1 MPRLFCILR
10 KYPINSLKLEIFM
23 SFDNYKFVLKTCAS
37 SENEVTGEDIDLEDR
52 FECDLKGV
60 NLKKGVRLIS
70 PKKKEWKQYGIEELI
85 YPDFNFTVIEVH
97 KDGVVLK
104 TSFMYSSYTSQFK
117 ISFAEP
123 KHSETFWFGR
133 YSYSFTLTLEKR

>member
-1 MPRLFCILR
+1 
-10 KYPINSLKLEIFM
+10 M

-60 NLKKGVRLIS
+60 NLKEGVTLFS
-70 PKKKEWKQYGIEELI
+70 PRKEEWKQYGIEKSI
-85 YPDFNFTVIEVH
+85 FPDFNFKVLEVH

-104 TSFMYSSYTSQFK
+104 TSFQYNSYSSQFK
-117 ISFAEP
+117 ISYAEP
-123 KHSETFWFGR
+123 KYHETIWFGR
-133 YSYSFTLTLEKR
+133 YSYSYELTFVKR

>member
-1 MPRLFCILR
+1 
-10 KYPINSLKLEIFM
+10 M

-60 NLKKGVRLIS
+60 NLKAGVSLFSSR
-70 PKKKEWKQYGIEELI
+70 KEEWKLYGIEKLI
-85 YPDFNFTVIEVH
+85 FPDFNFKVLEVH
-97 KDGVVLK
+97 KDGVVLE
-104 TSFMYSSYTSQFK
+104 TSFQYSSYSSQFK
-117 ISFAEP
+117 ISYAEP
-123 KHSETFWFGR
+123 KHRESFSSGR

>member
-1 MPRLFCILR
+1 
-10 KYPINSLKLEIFM
+10 M

-60 NLKKGVRLIS
+60 NLKEGVSLFS
-70 PKKKEWKQYGIEELI
+70 PRKEEWKQKQYGIEKTI
-85 YPDFNFTVIEVH
+85 YPDFNFKVLEVH
-97 KDGVVLK
+97 QDGVVLE
-104 TSFMYSSYTSQFK
+104 TSFQYSSYSSHFK
-117 ISFAEP
+117 ISFTEP

>member
-1 MPRLFCILR
+1 
-10 KYPINSLKLEIFM
+10 M

-60 NLKKGVRLIS
+60 KLNEGIS
-70 PKKKEWKQYGIEELI
+70 LFSPRKEEWKQYGIEKLI
-85 YPDFNFTVIEVH
+85 FPDFNFKVLEVH

-104 TSFMYSSYTSQFK
+104 TSFQYNSYTSQFK
-117 ISFAEP
+117 ISFTEP
-123 KHSETFWFGR
+123 VHRETFWFGR

>member
-1 MPRLFCILR
+1 
-10 KYPINSLKLEIFM
+10 M

-60 NLKKGVRLIS
+60 NLKKGVTLFS
-70 PKKKEWKQYGIEELI
+70 PRKEEWKQYGIEKLVF
-85 YPDFNFTVIEVH
+85 PDFNFKVLEVH

-104 TSFMYSSYTSQFK
+104 TSFQYNSYSSQFK
-117 ISFAEP
+117 ISYAEP
-123 KHSETFWFGR
+123 MYRETIWFGR
-133 YSYSFTLTLEKR
+133 YSYSYELTFVKR

>member
-1 MPRLFCILR
+1 
-10 KYPINSLKLEIFM
+10 M
-23 SFDNYKFVLKTCAS
+23 SFDNYKFILETCAS

-60 NLKKGVRLIS
+60 NLKKGATLFS
-70 PKKKEWKQYGIEELI
+70 PKTY
-85 YPDFNFTVIEVH
+85 FNFKVLEVH

-104 TSFMYSSYTSQFK
+104 TSFQYSSYSSEFK

-123 KHSETFWFGR
+123 KHRESFWFGR
-133 YSYSFTLTLEKR
+133 YCYSYDLIFTKR

>member
-1 MPRLFCILR
+1 
-10 KYPINSLKLEIFM
+10 M

-60 NLKKGVRLIS
+60 NLKEGVSLFS
-70 PKKKEWKQYGIEELI
+70 PRREEWKQYGIEKLI
-85 YPDFNFTVIEVH
+85 FPDFNFKVLEVH

-104 TSFMYSSYTSQFK
+104 TSFQYSSYTSQFK
-117 ISFAEP
+117 ISFTESE
-123 KHSETFWFGR
+123 HCETFWFGR
-133 YSYSFTLTLEKR
+133 YSYSFTLTFEKR

>member
-1 MPRLFCILR
+1 
-10 KYPINSLKLEIFM
+10 M

-60 NLKKGVRLIS
+60 NLKEGVTLFS
-70 PKKKEWKQYGIEELI
+70 PRKEEWKQYGIEKLI
-85 YPDFNFTVIEVH
+85 FPDFNFKVLEVH

-104 TSFMYSSYTSQFK
+104 TSFQYNSYSSQFK
-117 ISFAEP
+117 ISYVEP
-123 KHSETFWFGR
+123 MYRETIWFGR
-133 YSYSFTLTLEKR
+133 YSYSYELTFVKR